1 MNTMS
6 QKDPSTSLRVVIVSD
21 NHMIRA
27 GVRMILE
34 SQANEYTI
42 GEATS
47 AHTAIEA
54 AAQAQA
60 DVLLID
66 LDLSGVDIVDLIQR
80 LKSTAPNP
88 LILLLSNLGDD
99 ELVRKALRTGAAGV
113 VLKVQPP
120 AVLNAAIESLC
131 GIAPKRG
138 DSPMSRPTTTIP
150 LNGFS
155 AESARRQDVSRIGSL
170 TRREREIIR
179 LIGKGLK
186 NKDIA
191 NQLGISEITVRHHLS
206 NIFSKLEVLDR
217 QKLLIFA
224 HRNRLVE
231 MV

>member
-1 MNTMS
+1 ML
-6 QKDPSTSLRVVIVSD
+6 KDSGQSIRILIVSD

-34 SQANEYTI
+34 TQ
-42 GEATS
+42 ATS
-47 AHTAIEA
+47 YAIAEAMTAHAAIEA
-54 AAQAQA
+54 AKEAQA

-80 LKSTAPNP
+80 LKTSAPNP
-88 LILLLSNLGDD
+88 LILILSNLGDD
-99 ELVRKALRTGAAGV
+99 ELARKALHSGAAGV

-131 GIAPKRG
+131 GIAPKRREL
-138 DSPMSRPTTTIP
+138 PLARPTSLP
-150 LNGFS
+150 LNGFPG
-155 AESARRQDVSRIGSL
+155 ESAKHQDVSRISSL
-170 TRREREIIR
+170 TGREREIIR
-179 LIGKGLK
+179 LIGKGHK

-191 NQLGISEITVRHHLS
+191 GQLGISEITVRHHLS

-231 MV
+231 MI

>member
-1 MNTMS
+1 MEVTMTRDIG
-6 QKDPSTSLRVVIVSD
+6 QVIKVLVVSD

-34 SQANEYTI
+34 TQETSYTI
-42 GEATS
+42 GEATT
-47 AHTAIEA
+47 AHAAVEA
-54 AAQAQA
+54 STHAQA

-80 LKSTAPNP
+80 LKTSAPNP
-88 LILLLSNLGDD
+88 LILVLSNLGDD
-99 ELVRKALRTGAAGV
+99 ELVRKALRAGAAGV

-131 GIAPKRG
+131 GISPKR
-138 DSPMSRPTTTIP
+138 SEMPPTRTNPLP
-150 LNGFS
+150 LNGFPGEL
-155 AESARRQDVSRIGSL
+155 AKRQDVSRIGSL
-170 TRREREIIR
+170 TKREREIIR

-191 NQLGISEITVRHHLS
+191 GQLGISEITVRHHLS

>member
-1 MNTMS
+1 M
-6 QKDPSTSLRVVIVSD
+6 QKDAPTSVRVLIVSD

-34 SQANEYTI
+34 TQATSYAI
-42 GEATS
+42 GEATT
-47 AHTAIEA
+47 AHAAIEA
-54 AAQAQA
+54 ATQAQA

-80 LKSTAPNP
+80 LKTGAPNP
-88 LILLLSNLGDD
+88 LILVLSNLGDD

-131 GIAPKRG
+131 GLAPKR
-138 DSPMSRPTTTIP
+138 SETPLTRPNPLP
-150 LNGFS
+150 LNGFPG
-155 AESARRQDVSRIGSL
+155 ESAKRQDVSRISSL

-191 NQLGISEITVRHHLS
+191 GQLGISEITVRHHLS

>member
-1 MNTMS
+1 MQTDAAAS
-6 QKDPSTSLRVVIVSD
+6 VRVLIVSD

-34 SQANEYTI
+34 TQATSYAI
-42 GEATS
+42 GEAT
-47 AHTAIEA
+47 TAQA
-54 AAQAQA
+54 AVDAATQAQA
-60 DVLLID
+60 DILLVD

-80 LKSTAPNP
+80 LKNSAPNP
-88 LILLLSNLGDD
+88 LILVLSNLGDD
-99 ELVRKALRTGAAGV
+99 DVVRKALRSGAAGV

-131 GIAPKRG
+131 GISPKR
-138 DSPMSRPTTTIP
+138 SELPPARPTPIVF
-150 LNGFS
+150 NGFS
-155 AESARRQDVSRIGSL
+155 GEQGKRQDVSRISSL

-191 NQLGISEITVRHHLS
+191 GQLGISEITVRHHLS

>member
-1 MNTMS
+1 MTM
-6 QKDPSTSLRVVIVSD
+6 QKDAAVPVRVLIVSD

-34 SQANEYTI
+34 TQPTSYAI

-47 AHTAIEA
+47 AHAAIEA
-54 AAQAQA
+54 ATQAQA
-60 DVLLID
+60 DVLLVD

-80 LKSTAPNP
+80 LKTSAPNP
-88 LILLLSNLGDD
+88 LILILSNLGDD
-99 ELVRKALRTGAAGV
+99 ELVRKALRSGAAGV

-131 GIAPKRG
+131 GIAAKRSEAPLG
-138 DSPMSRPTTTIP
+138 RANPLP
-150 LNGFS
+150 LNGFPG
-155 AESARRQDVSRIGSL
+155 ESARRLDASRISSL

-191 NQLGISEITVRHHLS
+191 GHLGISEITVRHHLS

-224 HRNRLVE
+224 HRNRLIE